1 MLVGGSRQSAA
12 PCAASDVTLTAAL
25 SPGDDH
31 AMRTRSRQGSRPEHR
46 RSATR
51 RRVAEVAGRLLSDLR
66 CTVVAR
72 TTLSCATLLAGSEVK
87 NVAAANLLGERIAP
101 NALKHRL

>member
-1 MLVGGSRQSAA
+1 MTM
-12 PCAASDVTLTAAL
+12 PCVPDLDRDRVQNIAAAL
-25 SPGDDH
+25 P
-31 AMRTRSRQGSRPEHR
+31 AVVRPKWTE
-46 RSATR
+46 
-51 RRVAEVAGRLLSDLR
+51 RLLSDLR

-72 TTLSCATLLAGSEVK
+72 TTLLCATLLAGSEVK